1 MNSRSYWC
9 LMPQYMRTGQRF
21 MVRITYNPEGRPTLD
36 SKKSTGEQTGYAQ
49 SEDDRNRANTET
61 GQVDANNAQYN
72 GPVTS
77 TPFYK
82 SLVKAGTDST
92 NGAYDNATRNL
103 KMSMESAGVG
113 GSSGAAAGNTA
124 AMGAERAKALGTIQ
138 PAAIQGATENQFR
151 ANDQRL
157 QEAGMYSGAG
167 LGYFSQGN
175 TAEQQR
181 LARQGSMWQ
190 GLLQA
195 GMGAAEMNPYDIFH
209 TGKD

>member
-1 MNSRSYWC
+1 MN
-9 LMPQYMRTGQRF
+9 
-21 MVRITYNPEGRPTLD
+21 
-36 SKKSTGEQTGYAQ
+36 SKKSTGEQTGYQQ
-49 SEDDRNRANTET
+49 SEDDRQRANQQT

-82 SLVKAGTDST
+82 SMLKAGTDST

-103 KMSMESAGVG
+103 KMSMEGAGVG
-113 GSSGAAAGNTA
+113 GASGAAAGNVA

-138 PAAIQGATENQFR
+138 PAAIQSATENQFR
-151 ANDQRL
+151 ANDQHL

-167 LGYFSQGN
+167 LGYFGQGN

-181 LARQGSMWQ
+181 LARQGSMWD
-190 GLLQA
+190 GLMKA
-195 GMGAAEMNPYDIFH
+195 GMGIVEDNPYDIFK
-209 TGKD
+209 GFN